1 MVRIAVINLATLHR
15 FTLTA
20 WPDGPHRVKTWMGV
34 IDMNTGRCD
43 QMRELIYLGVRN
55 ATA

>member
-1 MVRIAVINLATLHR
+1 MVRIAVMNLATLHR

-43 QMRELIYLGVRN
+43 QMRELIYLGVHN